1 MARVALVLVWCTLV
15 IIASVHLPR
24 LVFDNDTWL
33 PLDNPQRVELEN
45 FRTEFEPD
53 EVLLVVLELERD
65 FFDPWQTEQVNRLDA
80 ALTDL
85 PETRSVL
92 SPLSA
97 TTIIDT
103 GDTLEIGSFSE
114 ALKNNLLADSQA
126 YEREF
131 LRSPYAGKLLSEN
144 RRTVLLRVAIARA
157 DSSRRAVAVE
167 EVVET
172 VRRHGFNT
180 VHLAGEA
187 ALKNEL
193 NRITRDQLPLLLA
206 LAAIVLAVFLRIGC
220 GNWPRA
226 VLIFTAATAS
236 VTSCLGLMAAFAWP
250 MNAVLLV
257 LPVMVAVI
265 AVADGLHILACW
277 DALAAVPKNTRLAET
292 VRQSWLPCLGAT
304 VTSAAGF
311 GAFAV
316 SELTPL
322 HHFGAASAVSI
333 VYAYPLI
340 TGAVWGG
347 LLLFPALATAPAR
360 HPGWAWLTAVAGR
373 ISGTFPLR
381 VTAIALCMAALLGG
395 GLGLIRTETN
405 FLSVFFAEDSA
416 VRQSFDRVDAELG
429 GSGRVEVVL
438 RGGGESFAT
447 VARMREVEVLA
458 ARFTGIPTVSNV
470 DSYLLPL
477 GMTDQAFGGSGR
489 PQTDPALAQ
498 ELLFLSLSRS
508 ETKRDVLSP
517 YLDFS
522 HSDARLSLQT
532 PNLNSPPLQQ
542 TIEDVTAIAAA
553 SSSDLQTTVTGFGV
567 FIHNLGEQVLRTQA
581 VSILL
586 TLLVIGALLLVQ
598 FGLRVGLCGLAANL
612 LPVIATAGLVAWL
625 DYPYD
630 FAVILITGITLGL
643 SVDDTIHFLYHYRR
657 TGGRRD
663 GCWRALGRTSRPI
676 VVTTLLFCC
685 GLGVVAV
692 SDLVVLRRFALFAM
706 FGMGVSLAS
715 VLVFLPAALV
725 MVMPDP
731 VFRSRVSA
739 ESGHRE
745 EEEE

>member
-1 MARVALVLVWCTLV
+1 M
-15 IIASVHLPR
+15 
-24 LVFDNDTWL
+24 
-33 PLDNPQRVELEN
+33 
-45 FRTEFEPD
+45 
-53 EVLLVVLELERD
+53 
-65 FFDPWQTEQVNRLDA
+65 
-80 ALTDL
+80 
-85 PETRSVL
+85 
-92 SPLSA
+92 
-97 TTIIDT
+97 
-103 GDTLEIGSFSE
+103 
-114 ALKNNLLADSQA
+114 
-126 YEREF
+126 
-131 LRSPYAGKLLSEN
+131 
-144 RRTVLLRVAIARA
+144 
-157 DSSRRAVAVE
+157 
-167 EVVET
+167 
-172 VRRHGFNT
+172 
-180 VHLAGEA
+180 
-187 ALKNEL
+187 
-193 NRITRDQLPLLLA
+193 
-206 LAAIVLAVFLRIGC
+206 
-220 GNWPRA
+220 
-226 VLIFTAATAS
+226 
-236 VTSCLGLMAAFAWP
+236 
-250 MNAVLLV
+250 
-257 LPVMVAVI
+257 
-265 AVADGLHILACW
+265 
-277 DALAAVPKNTRLAET
+277 
-292 VRQSWLPCLGAT
+292 
-304 VTSAAGF
+304 
-311 GAFAV
+311 
-316 SELTPL
+316 TPL

-373 ISGTFPLR
+373 ISGTFPRR

-438 RGGGESFAT
+438 HSGGESFAT
-447 VARMREVEVLA
+447 VARMREVELLA
-458 ARFTGIPTVSNV
+458 DRFTGIPTVSNV

-522 HSDARLSLQT
+522 HSGARLSLQT

-612 LPVIATAGLVAWL
+612 LPVIATAGLVHGSITPTILPSSSSPASPSACRWMT
-625 DYPYD
+625 PST
-630 FAVILITGITLGL
+630 FCTTTAAPAVAG
-643 SVDDTIHFLYHYRR
+643 
-657 TGGRRD
+657 D

-692 SDLVVLRRFALFAM
+692 RILLYCGVLPCSLCLAWVCRLLRCWCSCRRH
-706 FGMGVSLAS
+706 S
-715 VLVFLPAALV
+715 
-725 MVMPDP
+725 
-731 VFRSRVSA
+731 
-739 ESGHRE
+739 
-745 EEEE
+745 